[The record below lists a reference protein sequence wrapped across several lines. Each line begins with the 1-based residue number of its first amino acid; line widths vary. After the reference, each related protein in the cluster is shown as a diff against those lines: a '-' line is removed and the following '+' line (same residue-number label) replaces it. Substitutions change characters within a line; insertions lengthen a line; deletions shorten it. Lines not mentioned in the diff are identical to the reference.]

1 MTTDLHVARTSSDR
15 VFELLDALASLGPGP
30 HRLRDVAARAELGAS
45 TAHRILQAAI
55 RAGRV
60 SKAQRGRY
68 LLTSPAGTGPV
79 DTGAAEAGPA
89 DTGPTGTR
97 VATHRL
103 PALPDRP
110 EPVGPASKPLAVSLR
125 IRLGLAALQK
135 ATEQPV
141 LLYVPLIVDIPVRYC
156 LAYFAPKHDELLSD
170 AERLM
175 ASDMVFCAPLT
186 VDAPGKLIMAHMRR
200 GSSRAQPA
208 VVGGEYAYSPSPV
221 AGWNTLAV
229 PLRRFGQ
236 IAGAICITA
245 PASWMWRYR
254 GHALNRLLR
263 LTRELSDGRPA
274 GGSVPERSRGRSD
287 VR

>member
-1 MTTDLHVARTSSDR
+1 MTTDLRDARTASDR
-15 VFELLDALASLGPGP
+15 VFELLDALAALGPGP

-55 RAGRV
+55 RAGKV

-68 LLTSPAGTGPV
+68 VLTGSAGTR
-79 DTGAAEAGPA
+79 A
-89 DTGPTGTR
+89 
-97 VATHRL
+97 ATHRPL
-103 PALPDRP
+103 PELPDRP

-156 LAYFAPKHDELLSD
+156 LAYFAPRHDELLRD
-170 AERLM
+170 AERLL

-186 VDAPGKLIMAHMRR
+186 VDAPGQLIMAHMRPER
-200 GSSRAQPA
+200 SHARTRA
-208 VVGGEYAYSPSPV
+208 GTEREYAFSPSPV

-236 IAGAICITA
+236 IAGAISITA

-254 GHALNRLLR
+254 GDALNQLLR
-263 LTRELSDGRPA
+263 LTRELSDELPA
-274 GGSVPERSRGRSD
+274 GSSPRGRGLTKE
-287 VR
+287 R

>member
-1 MTTDLHVARTSSDR
+1 VTTDLHVARTASDR
-15 VFELLDALASLGPGP
+15 VFELLEALASLGPGP

-55 RAGRV
+55 RAGKV

-68 LLTSPAGTGPV
+68 LLTSPA
-79 DTGAAEAGPA
+79 
-89 DTGPTGTR
+89 
-97 VATHRL
+97 THQ
-103 PALPDRP
+103 PELPDRP
-110 EPVGPASKPLAVSLR
+110 EPVSPASQPLAVSLR

-170 AERLM
+170 AERLL

-186 VDAPGKLIMAHMRR
+186 VDAPGRLMMAHMRPR
-200 GSSRAQPA
+200 RSRAQA
-208 VVGGEYAYSPSPV
+208 QAIAGDEYAYSPSPV

-254 GHALNRLLR
+254 GHALDRLLR
-263 LTRELSDGRPA
+263 LARELSDELPRKGR
-274 GGSVPERSRGRSD
+274 
-287 VR
+287 